1 MLLAQRVR
9 LGPAGD
15 FGDLV
20 PLASK
25 AADVMPYEQPD
36 LWPRSAAPPPWRPP
50 RPLSAG
56 NGQAAEQGRRSR
68 NRAAY
73 RERRKVERVM
83 SVAKRRCSQVLTARL
98 EPTQQAR
105 ALLADIGYDVQRLVI
120 LGCSS

>member
-1 MLLAQRVR
+1 VAKKRRLATM
-9 LGPAGD
+9 
-15 FGDLV
+15 
-20 PLASK
+20 
-25 AADVMPYEQPD
+25 AATT
-36 LWPRSAAPPPWRPP
+36 L
-50 RPLSAG
+50 LSAG
-56 NGQAAEQGRRSR
+56 DDQAGEQGRRSR

-83 SVAKRRCSQVLTARL
+83 SVVKRRCSQVLTARL